1 MRLAPD
7 TYRAGS
13 PAYSESELRRRR
25 RRQVSSR
32 IASVQRRKNG
42 RPVVGDVSGTVVRDV
57 SISISFALASL
68 VSRFRLQTPCLIG
81 LLPAL
86 VPPLLEH
93 LTALLIRLAVALVPP
108 LLERLTA
115 LLIRLAVALVPPL
128 LERLT
133 ALLIRLAVA
142 LVPPLLERLT
152 VLLIRPTPALL
163 SFAGCVRR
171 LECPPLFLWIQD

>member
-1 MRLAPD
+1 
-7 TYRAGS
+7 
-13 PAYSESELRRRR
+13 
-25 RRQVSSR
+25 
-32 IASVQRRKNG
+32 
-42 RPVVGDVSGTVVRDV
+42 VRDV

-108 LLERLTA
+108 LLERLT
-115 LLIRLAVALVPPL
+115 
-128 LERLT
+128 
-133 ALLIRLAVA
+133 
-142 LVPPLLERLT
+142 